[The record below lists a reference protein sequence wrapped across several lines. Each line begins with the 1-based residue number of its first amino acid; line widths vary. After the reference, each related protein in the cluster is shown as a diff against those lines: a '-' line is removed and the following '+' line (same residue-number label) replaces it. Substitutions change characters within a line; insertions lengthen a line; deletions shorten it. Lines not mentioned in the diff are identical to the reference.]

1 MMRFEKGQAILLPS
15 SVSLREGDLEEAVA
29 QAVGVG
35 FRGLLAVS
43 C

>member
-1 MMRFEKGQAILLPS
+1 MMRFEKGQAILLPP
-15 SVSLREGDLEEAVA
+15 SVSLPEGDLEEAVA
-29 QAVGVG
+29 QALGVG